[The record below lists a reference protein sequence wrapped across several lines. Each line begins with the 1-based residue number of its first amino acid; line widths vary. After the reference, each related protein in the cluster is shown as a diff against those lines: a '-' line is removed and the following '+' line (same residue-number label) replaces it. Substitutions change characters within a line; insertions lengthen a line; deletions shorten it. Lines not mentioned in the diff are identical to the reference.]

1 MTKSHDL
8 IIIGAGPAGLT
19 AALYAGRAKLDVA
32 VVEENLPGGWMK
44 TTHLVANYPGVYP
57 EIRGK
62 ELARLMEEQ
71 AKHYGVT
78 FYNAAEITGLSLTER
93 RKSVELDEEET
104 LYAPAVILAMG
115 QEPRQLGLPGEQT
128 FKGRGLSYCATC
140 DADFYQDK
148 QVVVV
153 GGGNSALEEAV
164 FLTQFAQKVTIV
176 HQFDGFQSSAL
187 AVDNAQKNPKIE
199 FMCCHEP
206 RAYRGETKLEE
217 VEVEDLKTGQRKH
230 LATDGVFVYAGFVPR
245 TGLVKDQIHLNDQG
259 YIAADEL
266 MHTSQPGVFAIGDVR
281 EKKYRQ
287 ITTAV
292 ADGTIAALEAE
303 KIIREVHD
311 LVPGGKGA

>member
-19 AALYAGRAKLDVA
+19 AAIYAGRAKLDVA

-78 FYNAAEITGLSLTER
+78 FYNAVEISALSLTER
-93 RKSVELDEEET
+93 RKMVELDEEET
-104 LYAPAVILAMG
+104 LYAPAIILAMG
-115 QEPRQLGLPGEQT
+115 QEPRQLGLPGEQA

-148 QVVVV
+148 QVVVI
-153 GGGNSALEEAV
+153 GGGNSALEESI
-164 FLTQFAQKVTIV
+164 FLTQFAEKVTVV
-176 HQFDGFQSSAL
+176 HQFDGFQGSAV
-187 AVDNAQKNPKIE
+187 AVENARNNPKIE
-199 FMCCHEP
+199 FLCCHEP
-206 RAYRGETKLEE
+206 RAFQGQSKLEE
-217 VEVEDLKTGQRKH
+217 VEVEDLKSGERK
-230 LATDGVFVYAGFVPR
+230 LLPTDGVFVYVGFVPR
-245 TGLVKDQIHLNDQG
+245 TTLVKDQVHLNDQG
-259 YIAADEL
+259 YIVTDEL
-266 MHTSQPGVFAIGDVR
+266 MHTSQPGVFAVGDAR
-281 EKKYRQ
+281 EKTYRQ
-287 ITTAV
+287 LTTAT

-303 KIIREVHD
+303 KVIRDIHNLTPQEH
-311 LVPGGKGA
+311 